1 MNALIRVTLAVAS
14 MVIAWLCLTLVGFW
28 IPRVLGEATLP
39 VLAFL
44 LGALIYRDLLRRDR
58 GRAAAARSADR

>member
-1 MNALIRVTLAVAS
+1 MNVLIRVALAVAS
-14 MVIAWLCLTLVGFW
+14 MVIAWLCLGLVGFW

-58 GRAAAARSADR
+58 GRAATGRSVGR